1 MDFITRGFLLLLAAW
16 VMCGCHTKV
25 AATDRPIDK
34 ETHTVKIPPDIFRE
48 EMDYHP
54 AVEIARVSN
63 VTAVVEGKITTA
75 KEDAT
80 NRQPHGV
87 NLGNGSK
94 LLILHPAN
102 STPVH
107 VAFARWEQA
116 YDGSTNAVFR
126 VTNSDACWIMVWN
139 FRVEVWWDG
148 KDSPGWR
155 TLWSNYPAGQFR
167 HPPGA
172 VAEFKVSPPD
182 PDSSRWRTAII
193 YSKEQVGEI
202 PPKGTERVFAD
213 DFEVISE
220 ELRE

>member
-1 MDFITRGFLLLLAAW
+1 MDFITRGFPLLFAVWL
-16 VMCGCHTKV
+16 MCGCHTNV
-25 AATDRPIDK
+25 TATGRPVDK
-34 ETHTVKIPPDIFRE
+34 EPHAVKIPPDIFRE

-63 VTAVVEGKITTA
+63 VTALVEGKITTA

-80 NRQPHGV
+80 NRQPHTV
-87 NLGNGSK
+87 KLGGRSN
-94 LLILHPAN
+94 LLIMHLPN

-107 VAFARWEQA
+107 VAFARWERDA
-116 YDGSTNAVFR
+116 YGSTNAVFR
-126 VTNSDACWIMVWN
+126 VTNSDACWIMIWN

-172 VAEFKVSPPD
+172 VAEFKVSPPA
-182 PDSSRWRTAII
+182 PDSSRWRMAII

-202 PPKGTERVFAD
+202 PQNGSERGCSRMRCKWLERSD
-213 DFEVISE
+213 
-220 ELRE
+220 